1 MYLADP
7 IVWGKSDPNALE
19 RCWGILHQFII
30 FFISMSLCK
39 KNRVFYYMIEVF
51 VNQLISYKG
60 TGRKRFWSWS
70 GEFVTVGCANPLFAC
85 LTCWPISVWFW
96 KKVNK
101 E

>member
-1 MYLADP
+1 
-7 IVWGKSDPNALE
+7 
-19 RCWGILHQFII
+19 
-30 FFISMSLCK
+30 
-39 KNRVFYYMIEVF
+39 MIEVF

-96 KKVNK
+96 KKV
-101 E
+101 